1 MTSARAAAAVDL
13 ALALATAA
21 VIAWG
26 VLVLGWSPFIVMLLF
41 WFENVVIGGF
51 NVAKMLTT
59 GLRLGPAGLIGG
71 VALSGFFTV
80 HYGLFTAVHGMF
92 VVLLFGGAEVGRGA
106 MGGGLAG
113 PLVAV
118 ADTLFAERDGWLA
131 VLAIVLVHLSGF
143 VQWLARTRELPPP
156 LKDLMGAPY
165 GRIMILHVTLIASG
179 FLVQALGSPVAGALL
194 LVGLKL
200 AYDLVT
206 LGRDR
211 AKAEEHEA
219 QVKARRLLVAGRR
232 HPGEHP

>member
-1 MTSARAAAAVDL
+1 MTSARAVAAFDL

-26 VLVLGWSPFIVMLLF
+26 VLALGWSPFVVMALF

-59 GLRLGPAGLIGG
+59 GLRLGAAGLTGAI
-71 VALSGFFTV
+71 ALSAFFTV

-106 MGGGLAG
+106 MDGELAG
-113 PLVAV
+113 PLAAMV
-118 ADTLFAERDGWLA
+118 DHLFAERDGWLA

-165 GRIMILHVTLIASG
+165 GRIVILHVTLIASG
-179 FLVQALGSPVAGALL
+179 FLVQALRAPVAGALL

-211 AKAEEHEA
+211 AKEEEHEA
-219 QVKARRLLVAGRR
+219 RVKARRLLVTGRR
-232 HPGEHP
+232 PPDERP

>member
-1 MTSARAAAAVDL
+1 MTRERALAAFDL

-26 VLVLGWSPFIVMLLF
+26 VLALGWSPFVVMALF

-51 NVAKMLTT
+51 NVAKMLAT
-59 GLRLGPAGLIGG
+59 GLRLGAAGLLGA
-71 VALSGFFTV
+71 VALSAFFTV

-106 MGGGLAG
+106 MDGGLAG
-113 PLVAV
+113 PLAAMV
-118 ADTLFAERDGWLA
+118 DHLFAERDGWLA
-131 VLAIVLVHLSGF
+131 VAAILLVHLSGF

-179 FLVQALGSPVAGALL
+179 FLVQALQAPVAGALL

-211 AKAEEHEA
+211 EKGQEEEA
-219 QVKARRLLVAGRR
+219 RSGARRSVGHRAETGR
-232 HPGEHP
+232 

>member
-1 MTSARAAAAVDL
+1 MTSARAVAAFDL

-26 VLVLGWSPFIVMLLF
+26 VLVLGWSPFVVMLLF
-41 WFENVVIGGF
+41 WFENVVIGVF
-51 NVAKMLTT
+51 NVAKMLST
-59 GLRLGPAGLIGG
+59 GLRLGAAGLLGAA
-71 VALSGFFTV
+71 ALSAFFTV
-80 HYGLFTAVHGMF
+80 HYGIFTAVHGMF
-92 VVLLFGGAEVGRGA
+92 VVLLFGGAEASRGA
-106 MGGGLAG
+106 MDGGLSG
-113 PLVAV
+113 PLAAMV
-118 ADTLFAERDGWLA
+118 DYLFAERDGWLA

-143 VQWLARTRELPPP
+143 VQWLARTREQPPP

-179 FLVQALGSPVAGALL
+179 FLVQALKAPVAGALL

-211 AKAEEHEA
+211 KKEQDQGAAAKMHSPVGDRTETS
-219 QVKARRLLVAGRR
+219 R
-232 HPGEHP
+232 